1 MKKSTIRR
9 VNEEHTMKREMAELN
24 RLKQNKNRKYIW
36 PGQLAFYSQPVK
48 VTLYLTLPLKL
59 NSYKHQI

>member
-24 RLKQNKNRKYIW
+24 KLKQNKNRKYIW
-36 PGQLAFYSQPVK
+36 PGQLVVYSQPID
-48 VTLYLTLPLKL
+48 VTLYLT
-59 NSYKHQI
+59 H